1 MKTATLNNGIEMP
14 MIGFGVYQVS
24 DEETEKAVLS
34 ALEQGYCLLDTAA
47 IYGNEA
53 GVGRAIKASGIPR
66 EEIFITTKLWIQR
79 QDAFNGTQKALDE
92 SLRRLGLDYV
102 DLYLMHQPFGDV
114 HEEWRAMETA
124 LKAGKTRAIGV
135 SNFHMDRLADL
146 ITCHDTVPAVN
157 QIETHPFYQREA
169 ELAFHKELG
178 ILQQSWGPLAEGK
191 FDIFHNPV
199 LSEIAAKHGKSVA
212 QVILRWLNQRG
223 IAVIP
228 KSVTPSRVQENI
240 AIFDFPLNDE
250 QLAQISSL
258 EQGQSLFFDHRSP
271 ERVKWLSEINAIAI
285 TEN

>member
-34 ALEQGYCLLDTAA
+34 ALEQGYRLLDTAA

-66 EEIFITTKLWIQR
+66 EEIFVTTKLWIQR

-92 SLRRLGLDYV
+92 SLKRLGLDYV

-135 SNFHMDRLADL
+135 SNFHMDRLMDL
-146 ITCHDTVPAVN
+146 ITCHEIVPAVN
-157 QIETHPFYQREA
+157 QIETHPFYQRDA
-169 ELAFHKELG
+169 EIAFHKELG
-178 ILQQSWGPLAEGK
+178 ILQQAWAPLAEGK
-191 FDIFHNPV
+191 FEIFSNPI
-199 LSEIAAKHGKSVA
+199 LTQIAQKHGKSVA
-212 QVILRWLNQRG
+212 QVVLRWLNQRG
-223 IAVIP
+223 VAIIP
-228 KSVTPSRVQENI
+228 KSVKVERMIENRDILDFTLDAQDLAAI
-240 AIFDFPLNDE
+240 ATLNRDE
-250 QLAQISSL
+250 II
-258 EQGQSLFFDHRSP
+258 FDHRDP
-271 ERVKWLSEINAIAI
+271 KMVQWLAQERG
-285 TEN
+285 

>member
-1 MKTATLNNGIEMP
+1 MKTATLNNGVVMP

-34 ALEQGYCLLDTAA
+34 ALEQGYRLLDTAA

-66 EEIFITTKLWIQR
+66 EEIFVTTKLWIQR

-102 DLYLMHQPFGDV
+102 DLYLMHQPLGDV

-135 SNFHMDRLADL
+135 SNFHMDRLMDL
-146 ITCHDTVPAVN
+146 ITCHEIVPAVN
-157 QIETHPFYQREA
+157 QIETHPFYQRDA
-169 ELAFHKELG
+169 EIAFHKELG
-178 ILQQSWGPLAEGK
+178 ILQQAWAPLAEGK

-212 QVILRWLNQRG
+212 QVVLRWLNQRG
-223 IAVIP
+223 IAIIP
-228 KSVTPSRVQENI
+228 KSVKVERMRENRDILDFTLDAQDLAAIATLNRDEIIFNHCDPKMVQW
-240 AIFDFPLNDE
+240 
-250 QLAQISSL
+250 LAQAR
-258 EQGQSLFFDHRSP
+258 G
-271 ERVKWLSEINAIAI
+271 
-285 TEN
+285 

>member
-1 MKTATLNNGIEMP
+1 MKTATLNNGVVMP

-34 ALEQGYCLLDTAA
+34 ALEQGYRLLDTAA

-53 GVGRAIKASGIPR
+53 GVGRAIKASGIAR
-66 EEIFITTKLWIQR
+66 EEIFVTTKLWIQR

-102 DLYLMHQPFGDV
+102 DLYLMHQPLGDV

-146 ITCHDTVPAVN
+146 ITSHDTVPAVN

-212 QVILRWLNQRG
+212 QVVLRWLNQRG
-223 IAVIP
+223 VAIIP
-228 KSVTPSRVQENI
+228 KSVKVERMLENR
-240 AIFDFPLNDE
+240 AIFDFTLDE
-250 QLAQISSL
+250 QDLAQIATL
-258 EQGQSLFFDHRSP
+258 NRDEIIFNHRDP
-271 ERVKWLSEINAIAI
+271 KMVNWLAEHRG
-285 TEN
+285 

>member
-1 MKTATLNNGIEMP
+1 MKTATLNNGVVMP

-34 ALEQGYCLLDTAA
+34 ALEQGYRLLDTAA

-66 EEIFITTKLWIQR
+66 EEIFVTTKLWIQR

-102 DLYLMHQPFGDV
+102 DLYLMHQPLGDV

-124 LKAGKTRAIGV
+124 LKAGKTRAIVV

-178 ILQQSWGPLAEGK
+178 ILQQAWAPLAEGK

-212 QVILRWLNQRG
+212 QVVLRWLNQRG
-223 IAVIP
+223 VAIIP
-228 KSVTPSRVQENI
+228 KSVKVERMIENR
-240 AIFDFPLNDE
+240 AIFDFTLDE
-250 QLAQISSL
+250 QDLAQIATL
-258 EQGQSLFFDHRSP
+258 NRDEIIFDHRDP
-271 ERVKWLSEINAIAI
+271 KMVKWLAEHRG
-285 TEN
+285 

>member
-34 ALEQGYCLLDTAA
+34 ALEQGYRLLDTAA

-66 EEIFITTKLWIQR
+66 EEVFVTTKLWIQR

-114 HEEWRAMETA
+114 HEEWCAMEIA

-199 LSEIAAKHGKSVA
+199 LSEIATKHGKSVA
-212 QVILRWLNQRG
+212 
-223 IAVIP
+223 
-228 KSVTPSRVQENI
+228 
-240 AIFDFPLNDE
+240 
-250 QLAQISSL
+250 
-258 EQGQSLFFDHRSP
+258 
-271 ERVKWLSEINAIAI
+271 
-285 TEN
+285 

>member
-34 ALEQGYCLLDTAA
+34 ALEQGYRLLDTAA

-66 EEIFITTKLWIQR
+66 EEIFITTKVWIQR

-102 DLYLMHQPFGDV
+102 DLYLMHQPFGYV

-135 SNFHMDRLADL
+135 SNFHPDRVADL

-157 QIETHPFYQREA
+157 QIETHPFYQRES
-169 ELAFHKELG
+169 EVAFHKELG

-212 QVILRWLNQRG
+212 QVVLRWLNQHG
-223 IAVIP
+223 IAIIP
-228 KSVTPSRVQENI
+228 KSVKVERMRENRDI
-240 AIFDFPLNDE
+240 LDFPLDTQDLAAIATLNRDE
-250 QLAQISSL
+250 II
-258 EQGQSLFFDHRSP
+258 FDHRDP
-271 ERVKWLSEINAIAI
+271 KMVQWLAQARG
-285 TEN
+285 

>member
-1 MKTATLNNGIEMP
+1 MKTATLNNGIEIP

-24 DEETEKAVLS
+24 DEETEQVVLS
-34 ALEQGYCLLDTAA
+34 ALEQGYRLLDTAA

-66 EEIFITTKLWIQR
+66 EEIFVTTKLWIQR

-102 DLYLMHQPFGDV
+102 DLYLMHQPLGDV
-114 HEEWRAMETA
+114 HEEWRAMEIA

-212 QVILRWLNQRG
+212 QVVLRWLNQRG
-223 IAVIP
+223 IAIIP
-228 KSVTPSRVQENI
+228 KSVKVERMRENRDILDSTLDAQDLAAI
-240 AIFDFPLNDE
+240 ATLNRDE
-250 QLAQISSL
+250 II
-258 EQGQSLFFDHRSP
+258 FDHRDP
-271 ERVKWLSEINAIAI
+271 KMVQWLAQARG
-285 TEN
+285 